1 MNETMNTTSLNVG
14 TAASS
19 STDSSSPA
27 SLSICLENPS
37 FYFVSHI
44 GFSLLGASYLM
55 RDPALLR
62 ICIGVSNMVLI
73 CWGLLALPAWS
84 CLSTVLWNGLFMVIN
99 LQRWVAA
106 RREKYSKKLAERA
119 AHVAGDRQR
128 TSTEVGS
135 TTVEL

>member
-1 MNETMNTTSLNVG
+1 
-14 TAASS
+14 
-19 STDSSSPA
+19 
-27 SLSICLENPS
+27 
-37 FYFVSHI
+37 
-44 GFSLLGASYLM
+44 
-55 RDPALLR
+55 
-62 ICIGVSNMVLI
+62 MVLI

-128 TSTEVGS
+128 TSTEVG
-135 TTVEL
+135 TVEL